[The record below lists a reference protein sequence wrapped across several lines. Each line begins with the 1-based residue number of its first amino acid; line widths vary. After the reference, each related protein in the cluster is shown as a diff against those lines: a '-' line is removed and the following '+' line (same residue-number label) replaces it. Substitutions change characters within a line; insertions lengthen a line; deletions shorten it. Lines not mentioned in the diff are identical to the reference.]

1 MRMWNKN
8 EENKAFV
15 KNWHHGGLRIREIK
29 LKIIIAKLRKLSNE
43 ELR

>member
-1 MRMWNKN
+1 MWNTK

-15 KNWHHGGLRIREIK
+15 KNWRHGVDLRIREIK
-29 LKIIIAKLRKLSNE
+29 LKIIIAKLKKLSNE

>member
-1 MRMWNKN
+1 MWNTK

-15 KNWHHGGLRIREIK
+15 KNWHHGVDLRIREIK